1 MPLDVAKLLPGEFVF
16 QIGDPK
22 GIIFRVESG
31 TIGISG
37 VSPSGT
43 REHIEEIG
51 SGTVFGLGF
60 LDKHAYDAIAISE
73 CVVSCWPKDAVGY
86 LESLDP
92 AVRQRRSTETEREF
106 IHRRRIL
113 VDSAPKTP
121 PGQLAGFLC
130 VASRLNEAQGRDA
143 ELIDDTVDCASVA
156 SFLRMDL
163 ATLRHALVELQNR
176 GLVAYEAPSG
186 LRLIDL
192 EALQSLAGNEVR
204 HRLPPVLAKGGN
216 ENA

>member
-1 MPLDVAKLLPGEFVF
+1 MLPGTAVF
-16 QIGDPK
+16 RIGDPK

-31 TIGISG
+31 RIRISEMSG
-37 VSPSGT
+37 SGT
-43 REHIEEIG
+43 SELVEEIG

-60 LDKHAYDAIAISE
+60 LDEHVYDAIAISKS
-73 CVVSCWPKDAVGY
+73 VVSCWPKDAIGF

-92 AVRQRRSTETEREF
+92 DVRQRRSIDTEREF
-106 IHRRRIL
+106 IHRRRTL

-143 ELIDDTVDCASVA
+143 ELIDDTVDCGSVA

-163 ATLRHALVELQNR
+163 ATLRHALVELFDR
-176 GLVAYEAPSG
+176 GLIAYEAPSG

-204 HRLPPVLAKGGN
+204 HRLPPVLAKGGDA
-216 ENA
+216 NA